1 MQGKEK
7 VEQYLN
13 QMKFKKKPIGGVDE
27 EDVLMHIEK
36 ICGLFHEMQK
46 EEKASQEVLESA
58 QKEREEAQEEL
69 KKALSAEKKAQN
81 ELEELRRV
89 LKQKQDET
97 EELRAELGK
106 TQGELEKAKQSGM
119 SEQDVERLREL
130 KQKYEAKYQELVDT
144 MDTIQSMKNDA
155 IVKAKVEAA
164 QEASRMRSEIMERTE
179 AERRQ
184 AEAEMQQIK
193 REVSVLQGQKREI
206 QQDIQEQR
214 GQWLSSMERIIS
226 HMESIRGQLEAQ
238 TRTIPIPVSGKLGDI

>member
-1 MQGKEK
+1 MDKNNI
-7 VEQYLN
+7 L
-13 QMKFKKKPIGGVDE
+13 P
-27 EDVLMHIEK
+27 
-36 ICGLFHEMQK
+36 
-46 EEKASQEVLESA
+46 A
-58 QKEREEAQEEL
+58 
-69 KKALSAEKKAQN
+69 
-81 ELEELRRV
+81 
-89 LKQKQDET
+89 
-97 EELRAELGK
+97 
-106 TQGELEKAKQSGM
+106 
-119 SEQDVERLREL
+119 
-130 KQKYEAKYQELVDT
+130 DT
-144 MDTIQSMKNDA
+144 YIVVNKSIMDTIQSMKNDA

-184 AEAEMQQIK
+184 AEAEMQRIK